1 MAASSELYVFKVD
14 RRHSMAVH
22 TGLVL
27 KRANGHWTRCDHGY
41 GACSRSPSPVQRAFL
56 RLSAVSGS
64 SATADEELGDAG
76 LTHLRTAREKAEFEK
91 MVEVLVLAC
100 RLPWSLHPTDDMLLW
115 LHENIM
121 HPRRAYNV
129 VSFNCRS
136 YCKQVLRKLEAAGVK
151 IEREALIFLN
161 MQQAKDATAVSAV
174 GVFLLA
180 PKAVLLVA
188 VAAILGREQ
197 SKEPWDLNFDWED
210 E

>member
-64 SATADEELGDAG
+64 SGHAHAELGDTG
-76 LTHLRTAREKAEFEK
+76 LTHLHTTDEKAAFEASL
-91 MVEVLVLAC
+91 ETQILAC
-100 RLPWSLHPTDDMLLW
+100 RLPWSLHPTDDTLVW

-136 YCKQVLRKLEAAGVK
+136 YCKQVLSKLQEAGLEVEAAAQNAIQLLQVRDVATVG
-151 IEREALIFLN
+151 ALV
-161 MQQAKDATAVSAV
+161 MVPSM
-174 GVFLLA
+174 
-180 PKAVLLVA
+180 LLVA
-188 VAAILGREQ
+188 GAALLGRSQERQ
-197 SKEPWDLNFDWED
+197 AQQAIADAEE